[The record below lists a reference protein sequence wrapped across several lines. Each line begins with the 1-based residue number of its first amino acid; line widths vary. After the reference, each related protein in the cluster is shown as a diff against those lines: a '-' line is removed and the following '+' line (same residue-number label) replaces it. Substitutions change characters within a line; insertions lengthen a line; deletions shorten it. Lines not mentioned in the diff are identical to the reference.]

1 MAFWVSFLPDAYRKL
16 RPDGIW
22 IHDLPYWSNA
32 LSSEV
37 GRHPG
42 DLLIKYDPRDVSRI
56 FVQHPASG
64 HFIEARA
71 RNLGF
76 PVISLREWKLARK
89 AVLKKGRGERD
100 DDQIMRTA
108 LAQRQIVADA
118 IAKTAA
124 ARKTPRS
131 SQIVG
136 DDFDMGSMTG
146 IDSRIPSALELL
158 GRRADVQTKPPDG

>member
-1 MAFWVSFLPDAYRKL
+1 MISPIGRT
-16 RPDGIW
+16 R
-22 IHDLPYWSNA
+22 
-32 LSSEV
+32 LSAEV
-37 GRHPG
+37 GRHAG

-56 FVQHPASG
+56 FVQHPSSG

-76 PVISLREWKLARK
+76 PAISLREWKLARK
-89 AVLKKGRGERD
+89 ALRQKGRGERD
-100 DDQIMRTA
+100 DDQLMRTA

-124 ARKTPRS
+124 ARKTPPQ

-136 DDFDMGSMTG
+136 DDFDSGSMTG
-146 IDSRIPSALELL
+146 INSRIPSALELL
-158 GRRADVQTKPPDG
+158 ERQPDVQTKPPDG